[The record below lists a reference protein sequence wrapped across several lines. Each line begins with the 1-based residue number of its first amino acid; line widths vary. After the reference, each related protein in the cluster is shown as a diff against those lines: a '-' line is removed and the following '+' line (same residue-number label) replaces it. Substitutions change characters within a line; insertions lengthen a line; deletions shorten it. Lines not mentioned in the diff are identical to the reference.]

1 MENNFDVV
9 VVGAGAAGIHI
20 AGLLAEKARVCI
32 IESKADPTNVSFH
45 TLGSFIQRERYG
57 LSEKIIAAN
66 ISELAY
72 HSKHFHA
79 IKHDSAFILNKAQIH
94 RELLEKLVSGNVE
107 MRWKTSAR
115 DVVQNPDG
123 DIDAVVDTAGNIY
136 RAKIFVDATGV
147 AGFFSRKFGLQD
159 RKLNIATGLEYNVL
173 YHGPE
178 NQIHLYLGKEF
189 YNGYGWIFPLGGKRA
204 IIGYGIIGPHA
215 VNMKLALDSI
225 CNIESVRALITKDN
239 EIAYGGTVPI
249 TDVKTKFV
257 FRNVLCVGDSVS
269 QVHPLVGEG
278 YRFVLESGKIAAPYI
293 VQALEDNDIL
303 HLLGYEEEWRRIFQ
317 KSYQKG
323 KRNQRIAE
331 IASRSNLLSDALL
344 LVIKMTSNEH
354 AERAMSGG
362 VKFI

>member
-9 VVGAGAAGIHI
+9 VVGAGAAGLHI
-20 AGLLAEKARVCI
+20 AGLLAKKARVCI
-32 IESKADPTNVSFH
+32 IDSKADPTNVSFH

-66 ISELAY
+66 ISEVAY

-79 IKHDSAFILNKAQIH
+79 IKHGSAFILNKTQIH
-94 RELLEKLVSGNVE
+94 RELLEKLVSGNAE
-107 MRWKTSAR
+107 MNWKTSVR

-123 DIDAVVDTAGNIY
+123 DINAVVDTTGNVY

-159 RKLNIATGLEYNVL
+159 RKLNIATGLEYNAL

-178 NQIHLYLGKEF
+178 NRIHLYLGKEF

-204 IIGYGIIGPHA
+204 IVGYGIIGPHA
-215 VNMKLALDSI
+215 AHMKSTLDSI

-239 EIAYGGTVPI
+239 DIAYGGTVPI

-257 FRNVLCVGDSVS
+257 FRNILCVGDSVS
-269 QVHPLVGEG
+269 QIHPLVGEG
-278 YRFVLESGKIAAPYI
+278 YRFVLESGRIAAPYI
-293 VQALEDNDIL
+293 TRALEDNDVS
-303 HLLGYEEEWRRIFQ
+303 HLLGYEAEWRGIFQ

-331 IASRSNLLSDALL
+331 IASRSDLLSDALL
-344 LVIKMTSNEH
+344 LLIKMARNEY
-354 AERAMSGG
+354 AERAISGG
-362 VKFI
+362 VTFI